1 MRAALLAVLAT
12 LAWAAESGAAQGPPR
27 GRGRLM
33 GDTGDPEGLGDP
45 GDPDPG
51 VREARCSARCLSLHT
66 ARLVAAFAGDLQ
78 DPRVMSWCQANR
90 RCQQCMQPCQP
101 SWDTNSTSCH
111 KICESRY
118 ECSASC
124 EFAHSL
130 LSSSS
135 SARPGSCA
143 PPARARGFAAACVAG
158 CRSDADCPAPRKCC
172 PNGCG
177 RTCQAPRGLYAG
189 VPLRPRPS
197 LSLRESPDGDAK
209 GVSLLV
215 SWSSPARVSVATA
228 LHVLQAQQ
236 QGHGTGPPSPWRT
249 VAMTPGENVLVL
261 GLRPARWFRFR
272 VAAVNAHG
280 TRGFTPP
287 SAAYRS
293 SLAPSPPPPP
303 SPYVE
308 WFGRSA
314 DGGLS
319 LAAHL
324 AWNPA
329 ADTDLPIARYK
340 LFYGRPRTTA
350 TGERHQ
356 RLAINGSARHV
367 TLQPLKPD
375 SDYVVQMQALSE
387 WGQRSLK
394 SSKVVL
400 TFRTPPLDS
409 SAFATKLLHKDGK
422 NPSTSESSSFS
433 IANGNWTR
441 GSDWLPGGTVEESEK
456 QEEGG
461 VENSLSES
469 HIAPHGHDKSHAHRK
484 DGRSAMGHHV
494 ERRQHRNS

>member
-12 LAWAAESGAAQGPPR
+12 LAWAAQGPPR
-27 GRGRLM
+27 GRGQLM
-33 GDTGDPEGLGDP
+33 GDPADPEGVGDP
-45 GDPDPG
+45 ADPEGVGDPG

-66 ARLVAAFAGDLQ
+66 APLVAAFAGDLQ
-78 DPRVMSWCQANR
+78 DPGVMSWCQANR

-101 SWDTNSTSCH
+101 SWATNSTSCH
-111 KICESRY
+111 KICEGRY

-130 LSSSS
+130 LSSST
-135 SARPGSCA
+135 RPGSCA

-197 LSLRESPDGDAK
+197 LSLRESPDGDAAK

-236 QGHGTGPPSPWRT
+236 QGHGAGPLSPWRT
-249 VAMTPGENVLVL
+249 VAMTPGESVLVP

-350 TGERHQ
+350 TGGRHQ

-409 SAFATKLLHKDGK
+409 SG
-422 NPSTSESSSFS
+422 
-433 IANGNWTR
+433 
-441 GSDWLPGGTVEESEK
+441 
-456 QEEGG
+456 
-461 VENSLSES
+461 
-469 HIAPHGHDKSHAHRK
+469 HAHRK